1 VCALAEMITLDG
13 FPLTGTTR
21 DGEWKRLGE
30 LEGWFDSPDPKR
42 ANAPRDRG
50 DGNYR
55 TEINYESRLITFNG
69 RVESKNHEYLH
80 QAASIVTALPGRG
93 QKQFI
98 VDGHGP
104 TQWATVDPRGKVA
117 VTFPTDTRM
126 EFQIP
131 LEAIDPFKY
140 GEWRKF
146 AASVGSDVA
155 VFHRGNDDAVP
166 YVVVSGS
173 MPGGYTLSHAGSS
186 VVVTEPLISGSPHTI
201 DYRKRRLYKGG
212 APVRGGL
219 STASYA
225 VVKSGQRDTFS
236 ITPGTTG
243 TATAT
248 MTLYDTYI

>member
-1 VCALAEMITLDG
+1 LGELVALDG
-13 FPLTGTTR
+13 FPLSGNTR
-21 DGEWKRLGE
+21 DGIWKINSLA
-30 LEGWFDSPDPKR
+30 GWNQRPSVRRNNQSR
-42 ANAPRDRG
+42 ARG
-50 DGNYR
+50 DGSYKTAVYYDN
-55 TEINYESRLITFNG
+55 RLITING
-69 RVESKNHEYLH
+69 RLFAKSHENLH
-80 QAASIVTALPGRG
+80 QAEGILNSLGQRG
-93 QKQFI
+93 DAQLL
-98 VDGHGP
+98 VGGHGP
-104 TQWATVDPRGKVA
+104 TQWATVDPRDSPELTI
-117 VTFPTDTRM
+117 VTDKFLQ
-126 EFQIP
+126 FQIP

-155 VFHRGNDDAVP
+155 VFHRGNADAIP

-186 VVVTEPLISGSPHTI
+186 VVVTEPLVSGSPHTV

-225 VVKSGQRDTFS
+225 RVAPGQRDTFS
-236 ITPGTTG
+236 VTPNTTG